1 MSLFTRLEIQLYSRC
16 KKTLYGEGEMGH
28 VHWTQVKYEWLHI
41 CWSSP
46 RNCSFI
52 NIYIVH
58 LLLPVPPTL
67 YTMQIYVLLCITI
80 VFPLKPSI

>member
-28 VHWTQVKYEWLHI
+28 VHWTQVKYEWLHT

-46 RNCSFI
+46 RNRSFI
-52 NIYIVH
+52 NIYS
-58 LLLPVPPTL
+58 PPPPPYPTHPL
-67 YTMQIYVLLCITI
+67 YHVNVYII
-80 VFPLKPSI
+80 P